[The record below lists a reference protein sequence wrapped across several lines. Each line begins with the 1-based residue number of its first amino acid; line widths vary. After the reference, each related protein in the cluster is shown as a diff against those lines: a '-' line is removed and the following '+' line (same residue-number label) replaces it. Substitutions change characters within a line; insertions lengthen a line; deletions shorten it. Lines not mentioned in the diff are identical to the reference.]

1 MSYEADDM
9 EVPAALSNLAL
20 KPQNYDK
27 AILSRDEVRFNAQ
40 AISYNN
46 TARDIT
52 IRLNSAGYIDT
63 ATAYLYANIK
73 TKYSNCQI
81 IEEGLMGM
89 LGQATLAVNGKIVER
104 IEDVSEL
111 LPLLKHSCTQE
122 WLQTEGKLAGQYRYC
137 KSSSY
142 QTSIQNTDAAASN
155 DNDINISLLAADA
168 VSSTDDETGVHMP
181 RQSGGY
187 STAQI
192 GVNTKDIVYVGE
204 SVRHNSMK
212 TCAKG
217 NGNHSFWAKLP
228 EGTNK
233 PDDTSRTYCL
243 SLGLIFGLFRT
254 KVQTYLPLRNMPME
268 LKISLKPYNEWAIHV
283 PPCVQSTI
291 RDRPIPI
298 VSDAAAGNSNQ
309 LPDTGTTIASIITDL
324 DNTNFAQYDMT
335 NVHVLADILVP
346 NESVSAR
353 VDAMAAGN
361 EGLSFVIDTYNV
373 NKQPVS
379 YAENINLVST
389 RSYSHLKDIFTTFK
403 PAELE
408 TNLFLQKSDRYY
420 GSVVESVSTQVG
432 SKVMPANNA
441 SDSVN
446 EMFINLRKCLGIQN
460 NLGNSRGVV
469 SVNAYQGKP
478 DSVVAGIGKLSYTH
492 GFVPDIKIARATT
505 GTDKTKKYFYA
516 HLLPAQAHSDFVI
529 GCNTQRVLASSSLSG
544 LNSIGT
550 SYTCTT
556 KVKFKRFNPSAI
568 TDLSSSANSSSLDA
582 CWGDLDMIATQIMHS
597 DVLLRV
603 SNGLVSVLE

>member
-46 TARDIT
+46 TAKDIT

-137 KSSSY
+137 KSTSY
-142 QTSIQNTDAAASN
+142 QTSITNTDGTAVS
-155 DNDINISLLAADA
+155 DNDINVSLISEASG
-168 VSSTDDETGVHMP
+168 VSVKMP
-181 RQSGGY
+181 RQSGAY
-187 STAQI
+187 STAEV
-192 GVNTKDIVYVGE
+192 GVNTTDKLYVGE
-204 SVRHNSMK
+204 TVRHNSMK
-212 TCAKG
+212 TSSKG
-217 NGNHSFWAKLP
+217 NGNHAFWAKLP

-268 LKISLKPYNEWAIHV
+268 LKISLKPYNEFAIHC
-283 PPCVQSTI
+283 PPVLQSSV
-291 RDRPIPI
+291 RQRPIPVTI
-298 VSDAAAGNSNQ
+298 DYDGSSNQ
-309 LPDTGTTIASIITDL
+309 LPNTGTNIAPIITDL

-373 NKQPVS
+373 NKQPVA

-432 SKVMPANNA
+432 SKVMPANNS

-478 DSVVAGIGKLSYTH
+478 DSVVAGVGKLPYTH
-492 GFVPDIKIARATT
+492 GFIPDLKIARATT
-505 GTDKTKKYFYA
+505 GADKETKYFNA

-568 TDLSSSANSSSLDA
+568 TDLSSSANSASLDA
-582 CWGDLDMIATQIMHS
+582 CWGDIDMIATQIMHS